1 MRDYTI
7 PPQRWLTFA
16 KAVDRLADGA
26 PNLTPSDKEDAWM
39 FLLRE
44 FERKN
49 WQVKFLFRREQGK
62 LRALYNAD
70 EELPKMQQHLQLHWN
85 RLTGQNEPY
94 PRPYGIRKR

>member
-7 PPQRWLTFA
+7 PPSAWHTLT
-16 KAVDRLADGA
+16 KAVDRLAERMPD
-26 PNLTPSDKEDAWM
+26 LTPSDVEDEWM

-94 PRPYGIRKR
+94 PRPMV